1 MIPSQRR
8 DGVFTFNMQYNIM
21 IL

>member
-8 DGVFTFNMQYNIM
+8 DGVFTFNMQ
-21 IL
+21 